1 MSNKPEELL
10 IAKRKEKGLTQAE
23 MAKELGKQLDQSY
36 SQRQYQKL
44 EEGQWPKYKKE
55 VVGAIDSILGL
66 NLTQQIYEQKVPH
79 EPAHETATTDKTMAA
94 EPQKSLTEHALFLM
108 AQSNNMMAEAM
119 LLAEKNRS
127 AITESNKDLTK
138 TIVHLTTTTGSAQQE
153 SQQDVDAILTV
164 VQELL
169 LELGTGKTQWKSVD
183 EGRAVWNRRI
193 AAVLGLGSSEGTQT
207 SLDKMR
213 ISK

>member
-1 MSNKPEELL
+1 MV
-10 IAKRKEKGLTQAE
+10 T
-23 MAKELGKQLDQSY
+23 KELKSRLKETMDRRGISFLELE
-36 SQRQYQKL
+36 RQTGIKANRMYKWYQ
-44 EEGQWPKYKKE
+44 QDTNPKKE
-55 VVGAIDSILGL
+55 DSDLLEKWL
-66 NLTQQIYEQKVPH
+66 NDLDKVPP

-169 LELGTGKTQWKSVD
+169 LELGTGKSQWKSVD